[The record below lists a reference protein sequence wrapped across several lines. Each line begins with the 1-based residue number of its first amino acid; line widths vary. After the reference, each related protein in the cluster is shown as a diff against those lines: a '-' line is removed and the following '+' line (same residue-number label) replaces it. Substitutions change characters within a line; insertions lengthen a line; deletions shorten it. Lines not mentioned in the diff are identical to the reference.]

1 MEKGSNV
8 ASSVEGEGDIQGR
21 DQLVQCCSFFIDAF
35 LVQLLVVRVS
45 DVPKENVDSIFLS

>member
-35 LVQLLVVRVS
+35 LVQLLVIRVS
-45 DVPKENVDSIFLS
+45 DVPKENA